1 MADKPMSEL
10 DEGSKSCGR
19 SMVFG
24 LVSAITLVV
33 LIVIGLA
40 GKNVAPN
47 TAQLNTESPAA
58 SGSQSP

>member
-10 DEGSKSCGR
+10 DEGSKGR
-19 SMVFG
+19 RGF
-24 LVSAITLVV
+24 TLVV

-47 TAQLNTESPAA
+47 TAQLNTGSPAA
-58 SGSQSP
+58 SGSQNP